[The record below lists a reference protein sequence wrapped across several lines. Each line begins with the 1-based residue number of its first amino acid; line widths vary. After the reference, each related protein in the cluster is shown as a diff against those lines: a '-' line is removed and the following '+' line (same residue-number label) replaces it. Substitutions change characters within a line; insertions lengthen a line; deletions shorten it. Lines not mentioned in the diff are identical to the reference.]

1 MKKFY
6 HIKSRFFLIIV
17 LSALFFEISGFIIVG
32 NEIGILATLSLIL
45 LTMMSGIILLRM
57 KGIGLIKNIQS
68 KLLQGQALEHYIA
81 NDALIILGA
90 VLLTLPGFISDI
102 CGILLLIK
110 PIRVFIW
117 NLFLS
122 LINKTNSN
130 AQNKSEKI
138 IELNPED
145 YQSCKTEKSPWHKNN
160 DNNQNTKNN

>member
-32 NEIGILATLSLIL
+32 NEIGILATLNLIL

-145 YQSCKTEKSPWHKNN
+145 YQSYKTEKSPWHKNN